1 MMQLVMFLQMILSG
15 NMFVYKMC
23 EESRSFEHDKNLA
36 IVADWSDY
44 KLFCNKLIMWL
55 LFNENEVNV

>member
-44 KLFCNKLIMWL
+44 KLFCNKLIM
-55 LFNENEVNV
+55 